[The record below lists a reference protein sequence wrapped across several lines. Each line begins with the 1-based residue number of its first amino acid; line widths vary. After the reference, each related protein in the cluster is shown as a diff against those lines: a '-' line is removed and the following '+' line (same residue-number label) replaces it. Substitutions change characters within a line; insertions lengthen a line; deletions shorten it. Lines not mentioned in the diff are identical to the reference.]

1 MGTDRGQLLMIG
13 QVGALENGWYR
24 GPVGSGRDGWGDGIR
39 SHRGKEVDA
48 DPTLE
53 REESENLVAQGLNYA
68 KIGPFLSTDRSFFEN
83 LCSGVANTC
92 PHRSCKL
99 QSEEHFIVWLHWFVP
114 SARSK
119 KGLKHGHVSHSHIS
133 RVRQQLHR
141 VTYIW
146 YNNNNRVH
154 ARVTQHKCSSLN
166 WIDNTSAGGVDNFT
180 PSVSMVFSSEWTE
193 GGGRCLWIWS
203 QASSSNPGPDGRH
216 LHLLHGE
223 PVTDFWHP
231 GSKPAPVRL
240 LVGVISFIVGG
251 DRGKEVILGG
261 DKKHQSS

>member
-1 MGTDRGQLLMIG
+1 MLILL
-13 QVGALENGWYR
+13 QR
-24 GPVGSGRDGWGDGIR
+24 
-39 SHRGKEVDA
+39 
-48 DPTLE
+48 E
-53 REESENLVAQGLNYA
+53 REESEILVAQGLNYA

-83 LCSGVANTC
+83 LRSGVANTC
-92 PHRSCKL
+92 SHRSCKL

-203 QASSSNPGPDGRH
+203 QASSSNPGPDTCTCYMVSLWQTSGTQVQNQRLSNFWSVWSVLSLEVTEGRRW
-216 LHLLHGE
+216 
-223 PVTDFWHP
+223 F
-231 GSKPAPVRL
+231 
-240 LVGVISFIVGG
+240 
-251 DRGKEVILGG
+251 
-261 DKKHQSS
+261 

>member
-1 MGTDRGQLLMIG
+1 MDEETG
-13 QVGALENGWYR
+13 Y
-24 GPVGSGRDGWGDGIR
+24 
-39 SHRGKEVDA
+39 
-48 DPTLE
+48 DPTWERRWMLILLQRE
-53 REESENLVAQGLNYA
+53 REESEILVAQGLNYA

-83 LCSGVANTC
+83 LRSGVANTC
-92 PHRSCKL
+92 SHHSCKL

-154 ARVTQHKCSSLN
+154 ARVTQHECSSLN

-203 QASSSNPGPDGRH
+203 QASSSNPGPDTCTCYMVSLWQTSGTQVQNQRLSNFWSVWSVLSLEVTEGRRW
-216 LHLLHGE
+216 
-223 PVTDFWHP
+223 F
-231 GSKPAPVRL
+231 
-240 LVGVISFIVGG
+240 
-251 DRGKEVILGG
+251 
-261 DKKHQSS
+261 